1 MRVRPFILLVCLGI
15 LLPGA
20 AACRREMPHER
31 YVALLTEAT
40 DSMRARNARLERAF
54 RLGSYEHWD
63 WDQDAGVLVFS
74 DSGVARVIADVQF
87 VGDVSLND
95 STFLW
100 AWANQTVDRRLQR
113 AAANARRYGQ
123 RHGIRKLTEAHW
135 AADEVDGWEM
145 TSLTGLINHSAGIYR
160 APVRD
165 SRGFTFLVM
174 SHLRWAPPNTPV
186 SAIITLGD
194 P

>member
-1 MRVRPFILLVCLGI
+1 MRVRPLILPFCLGL
-15 LLPGA
+15 LLP

-40 DSMRARNARLERAF
+40 DSMRARNARLEAAF
-54 RLGSYEHWD
+54 RLGTYQHWD

-74 DSGVARVIADVQF
+74 DSGVAKVIADVQF

-100 AWANQTVDRRLQR
+100 AWANRSIDPRLQR
-113 AAANARRYGQ
+113 AAANARRYG
-123 RHGIRKLTEAHW
+123 RSHGIRRLTEAHW

-145 TSLTGLINHSAGIYR
+145 TSLTGFINQSAGVYR
-160 APVRD
+160 APD
-165 SRGFTFLVM
+165 SDSTGFTFLVM
-174 SHLRWAPPNTPV
+174 NRVRWAPPNTPV
-186 SAIITLGD
+186 AAILSPDTR
-194 P
+194 